1 VKLAS
6 DRAGP
11 LLDRPDPAVRLFLL
25 SGADNSTSRLHAQRL
40 LTALGAEKIA
50 TSGAQLKGDPGWLA
64 DEAASLP
71 MFGGK
76 RLIWIEPA
84 AEDSVA
90 ALNALLELPT
100 VEAAVVAIAGAL
112 RKDSG
117 LARLADGNKLAVHIA
132 SEPQTARQQVGAI
145 LELGRAEGLR
155 IAPELA
161 ERIAEEAAG
170 DLILVR
176 LELQK
181 FALYLDA
188 APDRPRDLDQETVS
202 ALGID
207 RSETDFTRPGD
218 VALAGDLRGLSTE
231 LALLDSGGID
241 PIPVVR
247 ALQRRLLMIAPL
259 RARID
264 GGQRADAV
272 LKTVW
277 TRDKEAVRRILPRWT
292 SARLSDAFA
301 RVQRLER
308 ELLLRPVPPSAAL
321 GETLVQLA
329 RLAQR

>member
-1 VKLAS
+1 MKLAS

-11 LLDRPDPAVRLFLL
+11 LLDRPDPAIRLFLL

-40 LTALGAEKIA
+40 LAALGAEKLT

-76 RLIWIEPA
+76 RLLWIEPA

-90 ALNALLELPT
+90 AITAMLELPA
-100 VEAAVVAIAGAL
+100 VEAPVVAIAGVL

-117 LARLADGNKLAVHIA
+117 LARLADGHKLAIHVA

-188 APDRPRDLDQETVS
+188 APDRPQDLDDDTVA

-207 RSETDFTRPGD
+207 QSETDFARPGD
-218 VALAGDLRGLSTE
+218 VALMGDVRGLGGE
-231 LALLDSGGID
+231 LALLDSSGID

-247 ALQRRLLMIAPL
+247 ALQRRLLMLAPL
-259 RARID
+259 RARLD
-264 GGQRADAV
+264 GGQRGDAV
-272 LKTVW
+272 LKSVW
-277 TRDKEAVRRILPRWT
+277 ARDKDVVRRILPRWT
-292 SARLSDAFA
+292 SPLLSEAFV

-308 ELLLRPVPPSAAL
+308 ELLLRPVPSSAAL
-321 GETLVQLA
+321 GETLIQLA
-329 RLAQR
+329 RMARR